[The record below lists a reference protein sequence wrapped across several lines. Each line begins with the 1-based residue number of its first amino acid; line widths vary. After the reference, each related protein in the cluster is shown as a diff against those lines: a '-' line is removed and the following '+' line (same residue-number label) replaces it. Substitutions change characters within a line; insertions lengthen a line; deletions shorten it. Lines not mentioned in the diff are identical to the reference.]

1 MVGLDFIK
9 SRAIGGLDAERV
21 ERDRQKQEE
30 IDAQN
35 RNFLAMKKMQEEGRA
50 KRIAEYGEDVEPVFS
65 DKLQGLHDSMMPKIQ
80 EIDDED
86 DQVPPGEPISSQN
99 INQEEYED
107 TPSVRQI
114 AHISTSGQALQF
126 ESISTNDL
134 NDSVSDI
141 TSTMANSIPK
151 TKNVLIETVS
161 EEENEITA
169 STIMEIEEE
178 KNTKDESSVI
188 EEIQVSVSEKDTI
201 KTEIGDSLEKVN
213 TPTDEIPVSVIPVS
227 GNNLG
232 KAKPLS
238 VKVTRELLEKIEK
251 E

>member
-1 MVGLDFIK
+1 MT
-9 SRAIGGLDAERV
+9 RAIGGLDAERV

-50 KRIAEYGEDVEPVFS
+50 KRIAEYGEDVEPVFT
-65 DKLQGLHDSMMPKIQ
+65 DKLQGLHDSMMAKIQ

-99 INQEEYED
+99 LNQEEYED

-114 AHISTSGQALQF
+114 AHISTSGKALQF
-126 ESISTNDL
+126 DSISTNDL

-141 TSTMANSIPK
+141 TSTSTMANSIPK

-161 EEENEITA
+161 EEENEIIA
-169 STIMEIEEE
+169 SNIMEMKEE
-178 KNTKDESSVI
+178 KNTKDESNLI

-201 KTEIGDSLEKVN
+201 KTETGDSLEKVN
-213 TPTDEIPVSVIPVS
+213 TPTDEIPDSVIPVS
-227 GNNLG
+227 GNNLS

-238 VKVTRELLEKIEK
+238 VKVTRELLEKIQK